1 MSHGITSNT
10 NRVVMAMLWESWM
23 LTRWGVLARMLIA
36 ILTIL
41 VFYIL
46 VAENVEVITETEE
59 EGLRALFWVTCQLC
73 LFSGIAMG
81 LSQES
86 RPGFP
91 FYLGFWRPVSTR
103 LQVLIPIA
111 YRCLFCMVLYVIPL
125 LLANYLVE
133 IQQLFKSAILL
144 IIPITLMTSASA
156 WWTDKK
162 GLSQL
167 AGWAGVFFGAFALM
181 YYTLHFNQHSF
192 ASDPEL
198 NWWWTFSFAPLDYLI
213 LLLVS
218 LFAVVLTLVGVD
230 RQRHGDEG
238 IRLWQTSDG
247 SGSYPVDANWLADLY
262 QTESPTSSSKRA
274 ELWAEINGS
283 GLPAFVWSLVI
294 ALSIPMLWL
303 ITNLIGSEAL
313 WASITVFVLW
323 IPLIGTPNFGIRMKQ
338 GRAYLSTFDAARP
351 QNTAWLAGMKI
362 GVGIISMLAG
372 MLVITTSLWFSAPL
386 AENFIAAI
394 GIGRQLLIDFFVT
407 TPIMEIARSLFI
419 LFVQFASIVT
429 FMAVL
434 TAIYSIYLDRLTLGI
449 LGFMVYLGV
458 LPIIIASETLPLGF
472 AVAHVWA
479 FTAVIAASAIYYCYA
494 IVKNRILG
502 LGYTC
507 VGVFIWLLYALAYF
521 SRLRDDGMLGADI
534 PTEIILFRVAVCV
547 SSLALFALAPW
558 SYAMTRHRR

>member
-1 MSHGITSNT
+1 
-10 NRVVMAMLWESWM
+10 
-23 LTRWGVLARMLIA
+23 
-36 ILTIL
+36 
-41 VFYIL
+41 
-46 VAENVEVITETEE
+46 
-59 EGLRALFWVTCQLC
+59 
-73 LFSGIAMG
+73 
-81 LSQES
+81 
-86 RPGFP
+86 
-91 FYLGFWRPVSTR
+91 
-103 LQVLIPIA
+103 
-111 YRCLFCMVLYVIPL
+111 
-125 LLANYLVE
+125 
-133 IQQLFKSAILL
+133 
-144 IIPITLMTSASA
+144 
-156 WWTDKK
+156 
-162 GLSQL
+162 
-167 AGWAGVFFGAFALM
+167 
-181 YYTLHFNQHSF
+181 
-192 ASDPEL
+192 
-198 NWWWTFSFAPLDYLI
+198 
-213 LLLVS
+213 
-218 LFAVVLTLVGVD
+218 
-230 RQRHGDEG
+230 
-238 IRLWQTSDG
+238 
-247 SGSYPVDANWLADLY
+247 
-262 QTESPTSSSKRA
+262 
-274 ELWAEINGS
+274 
-283 GLPAFVWSLVI
+283 
-294 ALSIPMLWL
+294 
-303 ITNLIGSEAL
+303 
-313 WASITVFVLW
+313 
-323 IPLIGTPNFGIRMKQ
+323 
-338 GRAYLSTFDAARP
+338 
-351 QNTAWLAGMKI
+351 MKI